1 MAVTRATEEQAM
13 GEPAQPQTAAP
24 DGTAFDA
31 AVTEFLSYL
40 QGYRQYS
47 SWTVGAYRIDLREF
61 REFLLGQEG
70 RVPAPAEITRPQVV
84 AWGLKLRGM
93 KPLTIRRKYGCL
105 SSFFGFLQDMGHCHG
120 NPARRLPLP
129 KVSRNLPVVLSAEQV
144 RQLLAAAQTPDRRLL
159 VLLLLSTGLR
169 RSEAAAI
176 TLDQVDLEHRQL
188 RVRGKGNKE
197 RMVPL
202 TPEVVEAIQ
211 EYLAWRGPTQS
222 NHLFISQMWGQPISG
237 ARIHRI
243 VRALL
248 ERAGLAGQGIT
259 VHKLRHTFATHL
271 VRNGVDVKTVQE
283 LLGHSDLG
291 TTAKYLHSDGQA
303 KQAAVARLSG
313 LVGTGGKELRG
324 EGAAAH
330 SSVAQPPVLSEVE
343 GPPAVDARDSIAP
356 ARGEEA

>member
-1 MAVTRATEEQAM
+1 M
-13 GEPAQPQTAAP
+13 GRCQ
-24 DGTAFDA
+24 
-31 AVTEFLSYL
+31 
-40 QGYRQYS
+40 
-47 SWTVGAYRIDLREF
+47 
-61 REFLLGQEG
+61 
-70 RVPAPAEITRPQVV
+70 
-84 AWGLKLRGM
+84 
-93 KPLTIRRKYGCL
+93 
-105 SSFFGFLQDMGHCHG
+105 G
-120 NPARRLPLP
+120 NPARNLPLP
-129 KVSRNLPVVLSAEQV
+129 KVSRNLPTVLSAEQV
-144 RQLLAAAQTPDRRLL
+144 QSLLAAAQTPDRKLL

-202 TPEVVEAIQ
+202 TVEVVEAIR
-211 EYLAWRGPTQS
+211 EYLAWRGPTKS
-222 NHLFISQMWGQPISG
+222 DHLFISQMWGQPISG
-237 ARIHRI
+237 ARVHRI

-303 KQAAVARLSG
+303 KQAAVARLNG
-313 LVGTGGKELRG
+313 LL
-324 EGAAAH
+324 GADTEEEH
-330 SSVAQPPVLSEVE
+330 
-343 GPPAVDARDSIAP
+343 AVDS
-356 ARGEEA
+356 

>member
-1 MAVTRATEEQAM
+1 MRVTDPAEDHAIEGQE
-13 GEPAQPQTAAP
+13 GPEPETA
-24 DGTAFDA
+24 TAFDA
-31 AVTEFLSYL
+31 AVSEFLSYL
-40 QGYRQYS
+40 QGYRHYS
-47 SWTVGAYRIDLREF
+47 PWTVRAYGIDLREF
-61 REFLLGQEG
+61 REFLLAQEG
-70 RVPAPAEITRPQVV
+70 RVPAPAEITRPHVV
-84 AWGLKLRGM
+84 AWGLSLKGM

-105 SSFFGFLQDMGHCHG
+105 SSFFSFLQDMGQCQG

-129 KVSRNLPVVLSAEQV
+129 KVARNLPTVLSAEQV
-144 RQLLAAAQTPDRRLL
+144 QQLLAAAQNPGHRLL
-159 VLLLLSTGLR
+159 LLLLLSTGLR

-202 TPEVVEAIQ
+202 TGEVVDAIQ
-211 EYLAWRGPTQS
+211 GYLAWRGPTQS
-222 NHLFISQMWGQPISG
+222 GHLFISQMWGQPISG

-243 VRALL
+243 VRGLL

-303 KQAAVARLSG
+303 KQAAVARLNG
-313 LVGTGGKELRG
+313 LLGTESNEDNEHREEEKE
-324 EGAAAH
+324 
-330 SSVAQPPVLSEVE
+330 
-343 GPPAVDARDSIAP
+343 
-356 ARGEEA
+356 

>member
-1 MAVTRATEEQAM
+1 
-13 GEPAQPQTAAP
+13 
-24 DGTAFDA
+24 
-31 AVTEFLSYL
+31 
-40 QGYRQYS
+40 
-47 SWTVGAYRIDLREF
+47 
-61 REFLLGQEG
+61 
-70 RVPAPAEITRPQVV
+70 
-84 AWGLKLRGM
+84 M
-93 KPLTIRRKYGCL
+93 KPLTIRRKYACL
-105 SSFFGFLQDMGHCHG
+105 SSFFGFLQDMGHCNS

-129 KVSRNLPVVLSAEQV
+129 KVSRNLPTVLSAEQV
-144 RQLLAAAQTPDRRLL
+144 QQLLAAAQTPDRRLL
-159 VLLLLSTGLR
+159 VMLLLSTGLR
-169 RSEAAAI
+169 RSEPAAI
-176 TLDQVDLEHRQL
+176 TMDQVDVEHRQL

-202 TPEVVEAIQ
+202 TPQVVDAIQ

-222 NHLFISQMWGQPISG
+222 DHLFISQMWGQPISG

-303 KQAAVARLSG
+303 KQAAVARLNG
-313 LVGTGGKELRG
+313 LLGTD
-324 EGAAAH
+324 
-330 SSVAQPPVLSEVE
+330 VAQPPSAVTERDE
-343 GPPAVDARDSIAP
+343 GAERLDRHSDPTSPPVGI
-356 ARGEEA
+356 RGEHLPDQPC

>member
-1 MAVTRATEEQAM
+1 MRVTQPAEEHAIQSQE
-13 GEPAQPQTAAP
+13 GPAADTA
-24 DGTAFDA
+24 TAFDR
-31 AVTEFLSYL
+31 AVSEFLSYL
-40 QGYRQYS
+40 QGYRHYS
-47 SWTVGAYRIDLREF
+47 PWTVGAYRIDLREF
-61 REFLLGQEG
+61 REFLLEQEG
-70 RVPAPAEITRPQVV
+70 RVPAPSEITRPQVV
-84 AWGLKLRGM
+84 AWGLRLTGM

-105 SSFFGFLQDMGHCHG
+105 SSFFSFLQDMGYCHS

-129 KVSRNLPVVLSAEQV
+129 KVARNLPTVLSAEQV
-144 RQLLAAAQTPDRRLL
+144 QQLLAAAQTPDRRLL
-159 VLLLLSTGLR
+159 ILLLLSTGLR

-197 RMVPL
+197 RVVPL
-202 TPEVVEAIQ
+202 TPEVVEAIK

-243 VRALL
+243 VRGLL

-303 KQAAVARLSG
+303 KQAAVARLNG
-313 LVGTGGKELRG
+313 LVGAESEDG
-324 EGAAAH
+324 H
-330 SSVAQPPVLSEVE
+330 SKGVQPPLATNECHERSRHE
-343 GPPAVDARDSIAP
+343 RN
-356 ARGEEA
+356 

>member
-1 MAVTRATEEQAM
+1 MVTQAVEIPDFPDSSEREIGAEEGA
-13 GEPAQPQTAAP
+13 
-24 DGTAFDA
+24 AFDA

-40 QGYRQYS
+40 QGYRHYS
-47 SWTVGAYRIDLREF
+47 AWTVGAYRIDLRGF
-61 REFLLGQEG
+61 REFLLAREG

-105 SSFFGFLQDMGHCHG
+105 SSFFSFLQDMGSCHS

-129 KVSRNLPVVLSAEQV
+129 KVARNLPVVLSAEQV
-144 RQLLAAAQTPDRRLL
+144 QALLAAAEDPGHRLL

-176 TLDQVDLEHRQL
+176 TLDQIDLEHRQL

-202 TPEVVEAIQ
+202 TADVVKAI
-211 EYLAWRGPTQS
+211 ERHLATRAPTEC
-222 NHLFISQMWGQPISG
+222 NHLFISSVTGEPLTGGGVYKVI
-237 ARIHRI
+237 RP
-243 VRALL
+243 LL
-248 ERAGLAGQGIT
+248 KRAGLDGQGIT
-259 VHKLRHTFATHL
+259 PHKLRHTFATHL

-283 LLGHSDLG
+283 LLGHADLG

-303 KQAAVARLSG
+303 KQAAVARLNG
-313 LVGTGGKELRG
+313 LLGINKEDN
-324 EGAAAH
+324 EH
-330 SSVAQPPVLSEVE
+330 
-343 GPPAVDARDSIAP
+343 AVDN
-356 ARGEEA
+356 

>member
-1 MAVTRATEEQAM
+1 MVTQAREEQAV
-13 GEPAQPQTAAP
+13 GEPAEPQTAGEEA
-24 DGTAFDA
+24 GAFDS
-31 AVTEFLSYL
+31 AVSEFLSYL

-47 SWTVGAYRIDLREF
+47 AWTVGAYRIDLREF
-61 REFLLGQEG
+61 REFLLEQGG

-84 AWGLKLRGM
+84 AWGLSLKGM

-105 SSFFGFLQDMGHCHG
+105 SSFFSFGQDMGHCHG

-129 KVSRNLPVVLSAEQV
+129 KVARNLPTVLSAEQV
-144 RQLLAAAQTPDRRLL
+144 QALLAAAQNPGHRLL
-159 VLLLLSTGLR
+159 LLLLLSTGLR
-169 RSEAAAI
+169 RSEAASIA
-176 TLDQVDLEHRQL
+176 LDQLDLENRQL

-202 TPEVVEAIQ
+202 TAEVVDAVRQ
-211 EYLAWRGPTQS
+211 YLAWRGPTQS

-237 ARIHRI
+237 ARVHRI

-303 KQAAVARLSG
+303 KQAAVARLG
-313 LVGTGGKELRG
+313 CLVGTQSNEDKEEQQG
-324 EGAAAH
+324 
-330 SSVAQPPVLSEVE
+330 
-343 GPPAVDARDSIAP
+343 
-356 ARGEEA
+356 

>member
-1 MAVTRATEEQAM
+1 MYPTERGLQEVTVAVTQATEEQAVRAEEEAQAA
-13 GEPAQPQTAAP
+13 GE
-24 DGTAFDA
+24 DGAAFDA
-31 AVTEFLSYL
+31 AVAEFLAYL
-40 QGYRQYS
+40 KGYRHYS
-47 SWTVGAYRIDLREF
+47 PWTTRAYGIDLREF
-61 REFLLGQEG
+61 REFLLEQGG

-84 AWGLKLRGM
+84 AWGLALTGM

-105 SSFFGFLQDMGHCHG
+105 SSFFSFLQDMGHCHS

-129 KVSRNLPVVLSAEQV
+129 KVSRNLPAVLSAEQV
-144 RQLLAAAQTPDRRLL
+144 QSLLAAAQTPDRRLL

-202 TPEVVEAIQ
+202 TPQVVEAIQ
-211 EYLAWRGPTQS
+211 QYLAWRGPTRS
-222 NHLFISQMWGQPISG
+222 DHLFISQMWGQPISG

-243 VRALL
+243 VRQLL
-248 ERAGLAGQGIT
+248 ERAGLSGQGIT

-291 TTAKYLHSDGQA
+291 TTAKYLHSDGRT
-303 KQAAVARLSG
+303 KQAAVARLAG
-313 LVGTGGKELRG
+313 LVGTQSNQDKEEQQG
-324 EGAAAH
+324 
-330 SSVAQPPVLSEVE
+330 
-343 GPPAVDARDSIAP
+343 
-356 ARGEEA
+356 

>member
-1 MAVTRATEEQAM
+1 VVEERASQGEDEAQA
-13 GEPAQPQTAAP
+13 ETP
-24 DGTAFDA
+24 TAFDS
-31 AVTEFLSYL
+31 AVSEFLAYL
-40 QGYRQYS
+40 QGYRHYS
-47 SWTVGAYRIDLREF
+47 PWTVGAYRIDLREF
-61 REFLLGQEG
+61 REFLLEQGG
-70 RVPAPAEITRPQVV
+70 HVPAPAEITRPQVV

-105 SSFFGFLQDMGHCHG
+105 SSFFSFLQDMGSCHG
-120 NPARRLPLP
+120 NPARNLPLP
-129 KVSRNLPVVLSAEQV
+129 KVSRNLPTVLSVEQV
-144 RQLLAAAQTPDRRLL
+144 QSLLAAAQTPDRRLL

-197 RMVPL
+197 RVVPL
-202 TPEVVEAIQ
+202 TGEVVEAIR

-222 NHLFISQMWGQPISG
+222 NHLFISQMWGQPING
-237 ARIHRI
+237 ARVHRI

-271 VRNGVDVKTVQE
+271 VRHGVDVKTVQE

-303 KQAAVARLSG
+303 KQAAVARLNR
-313 LVGTGGKELRG
+313 LVE
-324 EGAAAH
+324 ADVAH
-330 SSVAQPPVLSEVE
+330 P
-343 GPPAVDARDSIAP
+343 PPAVDGPDELAL
-356 ARGEEA
+356 